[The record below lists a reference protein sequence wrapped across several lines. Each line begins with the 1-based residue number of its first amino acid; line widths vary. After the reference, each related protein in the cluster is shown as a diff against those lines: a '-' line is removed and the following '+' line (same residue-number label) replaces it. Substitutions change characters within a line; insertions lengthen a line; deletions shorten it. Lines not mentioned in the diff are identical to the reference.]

1 MGWKRGKAAMQAI
14 IFDFDGTI
22 IETEGP
28 DFQTWQETFTDHGGE
43 LPAALWVGYIGTAAG
58 TFDPYRLLEEQIGRR
73 VDREAIRTIRR
84 QRFRELVAA
93 QPLRPGVEALLDA
106 ADVQGI
112 PLAVASS
119 STRDW
124 VEWNLAER
132 DLRRRFQY
140 VYTVNDVSRGKP
152 DPELYLMTI
161 AALGVDAAA
170 VVALEDS
177 YNGMLAAKRAGL
189 VCVVAPNAMMS
200 GMAFAEADLVVGSLA
215 EVDLE
220 GLRGLVKSIR

>member
-1 MGWKRGKAAMQAI
+1 MQAI

-28 DFQTWQETFTDHGGE
+28 DYQAWQEIFEGYGGE
-43 LPAALWVGYIGTAAG
+43 LPTTLWTEFIGTAAG
-58 TFDPYRLLEEQIGRR
+58 TFDPYKLLEAQIGRS
-73 VDREAIRTIRR
+73 VDRDAIRAVRR
-84 QRFRELVAA
+84 LRFRELVAA
-93 QPLRPGVEALLDA
+93 QPLRPGVEALMQA
-106 ADVQGI
+106 ADEQGI

-124 VEWNLAER
+124 VEDNLTAR
-132 DLRRRFQY
+132 NLRQRFRF
-140 VYTVNDVSRGKP
+140 VYTVNDAKRGKP
-152 DPELYLMTI
+152 DPELYLMTV
-161 AALGVDAAA
+161 AALRVDAAT

-189 VCVVAPNAMMS
+189 TCVVAPNALMG
-200 GMAFAEADLVVGSLA
+200 GMDFTGADLVVGSLA

-220 GLRGLVKSIR
+220 RLRALVSAES

>member
-1 MGWKRGKAAMQAI
+1 MQAI

-28 DFQTWQETFTDHGGE
+28 DFQTWQEIFQEHKCE
-43 LPAALWVGYIGTAAG
+43 LPLATWVGYIGTAAG
-58 TFDPYRLLEEQIGRR
+58 TFDPYGLLEAESGMTI
-73 VDREAIRTIRR
+73 DREAIRAVRR
-84 QRFRELVAA
+84 QRFRELVA
-93 QPLRPGVEALLDA
+93 QEPLRPGVLALLDA
-106 ADVQGI
+106 ADTHGI

-124 VEWNLAER
+124 VEENLAQR
-132 DLRRRFQY
+132 KLRQRFRF
-140 VYTVNDVSRGKP
+140 VHTLNDARRGKP
-152 DPELYLMTI
+152 DPELYLMTV
-161 AALGVDAAA
+161 AALGVDATR

-189 VCVVAPNAMMS
+189 ACVVAPNMLTH
-200 GMAFAEADLVVGSLA
+200 GLDFTEADLVVGSLA

-220 GLRGLVKSIR
+220 GLRRLVLA